1 MTLDPKPESGM
12 ETGIIQRE
20 AEVPKKSSTF
30 RFRTSF
36 SRMQKAA
43 VVSWVTAR
51 RLRVNEFVYRYKD
64 DYKQMAQTPVI
75 SQGFRGADA
84 RFLAFFLLA
93 SLDLGALWAGCLI
106 AFDLDSQRAN
116 LSAAFG
122 LLASTYILFGAMAGA
137 YSRRALLSPSFSV
150 GAGLKAVVLAIGAV
164 LMLASLRGYWNI
176 SQSSNIALA
185 AGTASVLIFAGRVS
199 AAVLS
204 NLTAQRF
211 STDLI
216 LIDDAEPAEIP
227 VNYVPVRS
235 SKLGVGSQ
243 KTVGAVGFSRL
254 TKLAVKAD
262 RVLVSCSAERGRFWA
277 DIFDTLAIDAAMIVP
292 GVRAMSVFDREFDT
306 ALPIIRI
313 SRGPFGVRE
322 RILKR
327 GFDIGVSVPLFVV
340 LTPVLGML
348 WIALALTNRSRKVTH
363 TQILIGMRNV
373 PFRTSLFR
381 TDGSDWTSR
390 FLKKTGFDRL
400 PLLLDVVL
408 GRMSVV
414 GPAPVL
420 LDTDTGHKQHRRNLK
435 PGLIEPRSQKSGT
448 SYRENWTIWRDI
460 ASLLRFKPTR
470 IG

>member
-1 MTLDPKPESGM
+1 MPEAILHIEGREVASGFAKGRPKL
-12 ETGIIQRE
+12 ETS
-20 AEVPKKSSTF
+20 A
-30 RFRTSF
+30 
-36 SRMQKAA
+36 SRGRDHPAA
-43 VVSWVTAR
+43 N
-51 RLRVNEFVYRYKD
+51 RL
-64 DYKQMAQTPVI
+64 
-75 SQGFRGADA
+75 RGADA
-84 RFLAFFLLA
+84 RFFAFFLLA
-93 SLDLGALWAGCLI
+93 ALDLGALWAGCLI
-106 AFDLDSQRAN
+106 AFDLDNQRAN
-116 LSAAFG
+116 LTAAFG
-122 LLASTYILFGAMAGA
+122 MLASAYILFGAMAGA

-150 GAGLKAVVLAIGAV
+150 GAGLKAAVLAIVTV
-164 LMLASLRGYWNI
+164 LALASLRGFWNV

-185 AGTASVLIFAGRVS
+185 AGTASVLIFSGRVS
-199 AAVLS
+199 CAVLS
-204 NLTAQRF
+204 NLTAARF
-211 STDLI
+211 STDLL
-216 LIDDAEPAEIP
+216 LIDDVEPAEIP
-227 VNYVPVRS
+227 VNYLPVRS
-235 SKLGVGSQ
+235 TKLGVGSENA
-243 KTVGAVGFSRL
+243 VGAVGFSRL

-292 GVRAMSVFDREFDT
+292 DVRAMSAFDCEFET

-348 WIALALTNRSRKVTH
+348 WIALALTNRSRKVTQPH
-363 TQILIGMRNV
+363 VLMGMRNV

-381 TDGSDWTSR
+381 TDGSGWVSR

-400 PLLLDVVL
+400 PLILDVVL
-408 GRMSVV
+408 GRMSIV
-414 GPAPVL
+414 GPPPVV
-420 LDTDTGHKQHRRNLK
+420 LDVDTEHKRHRRNLK
-435 PGLIEPRSQKSGT
+435 PGLIEPRSEKSGT